1 MNLSKSACIFYR
13 IVVFYTQTET
23 RLVSHIWI
31 YEDKG
36 VPKQGTPF
44 FLGTYDVSCFYSLM

>member
-1 MNLSKSACIFYR
+1 MNKIYHEFYR